1 MLVQIVPWWGGW
13 MVPHRVAMTATIIAK
28 MMLLLM
34 AMVMLLPQAQCLHLL
49 LPLPGTPAPLTR
61 DQSLHT

>member
-1 MLVQIVPWWGGW
+1 

-61 DQSLHT
+61 GQSLHT